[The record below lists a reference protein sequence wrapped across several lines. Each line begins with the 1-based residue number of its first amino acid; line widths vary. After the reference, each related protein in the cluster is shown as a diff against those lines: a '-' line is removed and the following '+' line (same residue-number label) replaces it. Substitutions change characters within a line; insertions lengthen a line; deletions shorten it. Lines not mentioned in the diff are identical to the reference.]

1 MIHHIKNKRRERH
14 MKKFWG
20 FKFAGNINVQTMQ
33 RQSGIFI
40 GERNNAIGWSAHGKE
55 NSVIGSISG
64 QSNILYQNVSILID
78 PDFIDT
84 PIDDR
89 DINLSFENPGD
100 ENDTNLTIDR
110 VDVNTMYNNSS
121 VFVGKGNVTGMDANE
136 KANYSQGGIFGDQN
150 HLLNNININ
159 NDEDVIDAIID
170 DQDIKIANI
179 IREE

>member
-1 MIHHIKNKRRERH
+1 MEKA
-14 MKKFWG
+14 WQ
-20 FKFAGNINVQTMQ
+20 FKFAGNISVQTMF

-40 GERNNAIGWSAHGKE
+40 GERNTAIGWSAHGKE

-64 QSNILYQNVSILID
+64 QSNTLYQNISILID

-100 ENDTNLTIDR
+100 ENQTNLTLDR

-121 VFVGKGNVTGMDANE
+121 LFVGKSHVTGMDANE
-136 KANYSQGGIFGDQN
+136 KANYSQGGIFGDKN
-150 HLLNNININ
+150 HLLNNLNIN
-159 NDEDVIDAIID
+159 YDEDVIDAIID
-170 DQDIKIANI
+170 DRDIKISNI
-179 IREE
+179 KKEE